1 MKSECHIAA
10 FYRFVDLGTTK
21 KLAED
26 LIALCSR
33 LEIKGTIILAPEGI
47 NGTVAGTQASLRKLH
62 DDLRVALSCDALEWK
77 QSVASKRP
85 FGKLKIKQKAEII
98 SLGVKGIRPQQK
110 TGQHVD
116 AAQWNALVQDP
127 HTLLIDTRNAYEVAL
142 GSFPGAVD
150 PATRTF
156 RQFPD
161 FIEKHLGED
170 KSRPVAMFCTGGI
183 RCEKAAALV
192 MDQGFEQVYQLNG
205 GILRYLE
212 EVAPDE
218 NLWEGECFV
227 FDERLSVDAKLA
239 PGGHEPCGNCHLP
252 VLPEEKLQAGYE
264 MGISCPKCEASLTP
278 TRRRAL
284 REKLKQARLAEQ
296 RANKA
301 GTARD

>member
-10 FYRFVDLGTTK
+10 FYRFVDLGTTD
-21 KLAED
+21 KLARHLAD
-26 LIALCSR
+26 LCAR
-33 LEIKGTIILAPEGI
+33 LEIKGTIILAPEGV
-47 NGTVAGTQASLRKLH
+47 NGTVAGASAALGQLH
-62 DDLRVALSCDALEWK
+62 DSLLTELGCDALEWK
-77 QSVASKRP
+77 LSVASQPP
-85 FGKLKIKQKAEII
+85 FGKLKIKQKTEII
-98 SLGVKGIRPQQK
+98 SLGIDGIRPQDK
-110 TGQHVD
+110 TGKHVGAD
-116 AAQWNALVQDP
+116 QWNALLRDP
-127 HTLLIDTRNAYEVAL
+127 RTLVIDTRNSYEVAL

-161 FIEKHLGED
+161 FVEQHLGED

-192 MDQGFEQVYQLNG
+192 MEQGFDEVYQLNG

-212 EVAPDE
+212 DVAPAE

-252 VLPEEKLQAGYE
+252 VLPEEKALPGYE
-264 MGISCPKCEASLTP
+264 PGISCPKCEASLTP
-278 TRRRAL
+278 SRRRAL
-284 REKLKQARLAEQ
+284 QEKLKQLRLAEQ
-296 RANKA
+296 RA
-301 GTARD
+301 ARSGSTHG